1 MQMHKRL
8 AIIGSTGSI
17 GTQTLG
23 IVGRYPDMFRVS
35 VLTAGSNAELL
46 MAQARLYRPEKVVI
60 GNEAYYQVVRDG
72 LAGLGTEVL
81 AGQKAVEEVASSDSF
96 DTMVAAMVGFAG
108 LKPTAG
114 AIAAG
119 REVALANKETLVVA
133 GELITR
139 TAAATGARLLPVDSE
154 HSAIMQCL
162 NGEPESSVER
172 IILTASGGPFRD
184 MPQERL
190 AKVTPLEALRHPN
203 WTMGSKITIDSATL
217 MNKGLEVIEAHWLFG
232 IPADSIDVLIH
243 PQSIVHSMVQFT
255 DGSVKAQLGV
265 PDMRLPIIYALTWP
279 ERVIT
284 ELPRPSLGEIGS
296 LTFGAPDTSRF
307 RCLSLAR
314 TALKEGGNMPCAL
327 NAANEVAV
335 AAFLKEQIGFNDIAG
350 TVEYV
355 LEKTSFNNEA
365 SLEVYAETDMISRL
379 LADDYINKAHKK

>member
-1 MQMHKRL
+1 MHKRL

-23 IVGRYPDMFRVS
+23 IVARYPDLFTVK

-46 MAQARLYRPEKVVI
+46 MAQARLCRPEKVVI
-60 GNEAYYQVVRDG
+60 GNEAFYEVVKTG
-72 LAGLGTEVL
+72 LSSLGIEVM
-81 AGQKAVEEVASSDSF
+81 AGQKAVEEVASSDGI
-96 DTMVAAMVGFAG
+96 DTVVAAMVGFAG
-108 LKPTAG
+108 LRPTA
-114 AIAAG
+114 AAVAAG

-133 GELITR
+133 GEMITR
-139 TAAATGARLLPVDSE
+139 TAAITGTRLLPVDSE

-184 MPQERL
+184 TPAGRL

-232 IPADSIDVLIH
+232 TPPDRIDVLIH
-243 PQSIVHSMVQFT
+243 PQSIIHSMVQFT
-255 DGSVKAQLGV
+255 DGSLKAQLGV

-279 ERVIT
+279 ERVVT
-284 ELPRPSLGEIGS
+284 ELPRPDLAETGS
-296 LTFGAPDTSRF
+296 LTFGEPDTARF
-307 RCLSLAR
+307 RCLALAR
-314 TALKEGGNMPCAL
+314 AALKEGGNMPCAL

-335 AAFLKEQIGFNDIAG
+335 AAFLREQIGFNDIAG
-350 TVEYV
+350 TVEFV
-355 LEKTSFNNEA
+355 LAKTSFNSEA
-365 SLEVYAETDMISRL
+365 SLSTYAETDNLSRR
-379 LADDYINKAHKK
+379 LADDYINKVLKK